1 MVTLSNRMMKTQ
13 PKYKNSVINYNHRK
27 TMRESL
33 RVRYTVVL
41 FIFLNIRGEIYV
53 ENGTPTIIEKNEKK

>member
-1 MVTLSNRMMKTQ
+1 
-13 PKYKNSVINYNHRK
+13 
-27 TMRESL
+27 MRGSL

-53 ENGTPTIIEKNEKK
+53 ENGTPTIIKKKTKKNDSCLVTH